1 MRSNALKLVGEQEGT
16 SEAPNALSGG
26 AYSLSIFQVNVKG
39 DILIVMRNLLLIS
52 ALLFSFNGWADDS
65 VIEHFSSEQT
75 IKQDFPFSDA
85 VRVDNTI
92 YISGMIGEDNNGNL
106 VEGGIVPE
114 AHTVMKTMGNILAHF
129 NLGYDDVVKCLV
141 MIDDISEWSMFN
153 SVYVQY
159 FDKPYPARSAFG
171 ADGLA
176 GNASFELECIA
187 YIRDDD

>member
-1 MRSNALKLVGEQEGT
+1 MKKL
-16 SEAPNALSGG
+16 
-26 AYSLSIFQVNVKG
+26 I
-39 DILIVMRNLLLIS
+39 LIS
-52 ALLFSFNGWADDS
+52 ALLFSFNGWADDIA
-65 VIEHFSSEQT
+65 VEHFSSEQT

-85 VRVDNTI
+85 VKVGNTL
-92 YISGMIGEDNNGNL
+92 YLSGMIGEDEEGNL

-114 AHTVMKTMGNILAHF
+114 AHNVLKRMGTLLAHY

-141 MIDDISEWSMFN
+141 MIDDINQWSLFN

-159 FDKPYPARSAFG
+159 FEKPYPARSAFG

-187 YIRDDD
+187 HIQDD

>member
-1 MRSNALKLVGEQEGT
+1 MSMKK
-16 SEAPNALSGG
+16 
-26 AYSLSIFQVNVKG
+26 I
-39 DILIVMRNLLLIS
+39 ILIS
-52 ALLFSFNGWADDS
+52 ALLFSFNGWTEDIA
-65 VIEHFSSEQT
+65 VEHFSSEQT

-92 YISGMIGEDNNGNL
+92 YISGMIGEDDEGNL

-114 AHTVMKTMGNILAHF
+114 AHNVMKKMGNILAHF

-141 MIDDISEWSMFN
+141 MIDDIREWSMFN

-187 YIRDDD
+187 HIQDDS